1 MLVSTGE
8 EDFAGTEMHV
18 DLSTSLKLLSTKIKV
33 IFIICNYNY
42 TVHEFIYVHKDVKIY
57 EEHILFHNAMSFDDP
72 QSFYLYRTAPYFVSN
87 FAILR

>member
-18 DLSTSLKLLSTKIKV
+18 DLSTSLELLSTKIKV

-57 EEHILFHNAMSFDDP
+57 EEHILFHNAMSFDGP